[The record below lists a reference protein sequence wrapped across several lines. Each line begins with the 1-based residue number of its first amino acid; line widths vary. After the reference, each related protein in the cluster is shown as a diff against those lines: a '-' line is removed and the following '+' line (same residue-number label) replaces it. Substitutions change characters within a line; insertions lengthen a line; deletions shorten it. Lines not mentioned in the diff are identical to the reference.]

1 MGERLPSAAD
11 GPAAAAAGEA
21 LPPLAT
27 RIANVVLGLR
37 RWEGFAPGAAAALDD
52 FAVLR
57 CVLAPCGWHI
67 DDHGCTTRT
76 RRLRLARAEGAA
88 DSDDAD
94 EDEREHKR
102 ARSTTLPA
110 PRVGSRPG
118 QDSLLPPKPCQQM
131 VLNASLPGG
140 GGSGGTGGSGGSPA
154 RPDRGGG
161 VRGIGSGI
169 AKSSRRYLLSAARDG
184 GGGGRQPPN
193 GCAPLQVDLKAIAAA
208 AGAKIATLALPA
220 DGGDMPPEAVPIL
233 DHRLLRKIHYIS
245 CQPPLKAVPRYKGR
259 LLAGATAEGS
269 VWMQS
274 LNAAAVA
281 AVASGTLPDAAVRDS
296 RTSMHHRLGP
306 QLVDYSAAAG
316 PTSVSGQNIQMKSG
330 IGLQAARQRRID
342 MLCVKEDPGV
352 MRWLAE
358 EVKQQS
364 RSPCLYTWCLQL

>member
-21 LPPLAT
+21 LPPLAA
-27 RIANVVLGLR
+27 RIANVVQGLR

-57 CVLAPCGWHI
+57 RVLAPCGWHI
-67 DDHGCTTRT
+67 NDHGCTTRT
-76 RRLRLARAEGAA
+76 RRLRSARVEGAA
-88 DSDDAD
+88 DGDDAD
-94 EDEREHKR
+94 EDERELKR
-102 ARSTTLPA
+102 ARNSALLAVRAHCRIRSFLARATVP
-110 PRVGSRPG
+110 PFGSG
-118 QDSLLPPKPCQQM
+118 G
-131 VLNASLPGG
+131 AGG
-140 GGSGGTGGSGGSPA
+140 GGAGCGGSPA

-193 GCAPLQVDLKAIAAA
+193 GGAPLQVDLKAIAAA

-220 DGGDMPPEAVPIL
+220 DGGDMPPEAVPLL
-233 DHRLLRKIHYIS
+233 DSRPPRKIHYIS
-245 CQPPLKAVPRYKGR
+245 CQPPLKAVPRFKGR
-259 LLAGATAEGS
+259 VLAGVSAEGS

-281 AVASGTLPDAAVRDS
+281 AVASGTLPDAAVHDS

-306 QLVDYSAAAG
+306 QLVGYSTAAG
-316 PTSVSGQNIQMKSG
+316 PTSFSGQNIQMKSE
-330 IGLQAARQRRID
+330 IGLQAARQRLVD
-342 MLCVKEDPGV
+342 MLCDSEDPGVV

-358 EVKQQS
+358 EVKWQ
-364 RSPCLYTWCLQL
+364 RPSPCLHTWCLQL